1 MSLEEKLAA
10 GLCQLKL
17 ELAPE
22 MQAQLLKFIEL
33 LHKWNKVHNLTA
45 VREPSKMIA
54 HHLLDSLAV
63 APYIEDKRLLDV
75 GSGGGLPGIPLAI
88 VKPGLGVTLLDSNH
102 KKTGFLRQAVI
113 DLGLKNV
120 NVIAERVEQFQPEQ
134 RFDMVISRAF
144 SELAEFVKLTR
155 HLLAENGKLLAMKGV
170 YPEKEMA
177 ALPPDI
183 KVEEVIS
190 LDVPEL
196 GAKRH
201 LVVMR
206 VLA

>member
-10 GLCQLKL
+10 GLCQLTL

-22 MQAQLLKFIEL
+22 VQAQLIKFIEL

-45 VREPSKMIA
+45 VRDPAKMIA
-54 HHLLDSLAV
+54 YHLLDSLVV
-63 APYIEDKRLLDV
+63 APYVEGKRLLDV
-75 GSGGGLPGIPLAI
+75 GSGGGLPGIPMAI
-88 VKPGLGVTLLDSNH
+88 IKPGLEVTLLDSNQ

-120 NVIAERVEQFQPEQ
+120 NVVAGRVEQFQPDQ
-134 RFDMVISRAF
+134 LFDMVISRAF
-144 SELAEFVKLTR
+144 SELAEFVKLAR

-170 YPEKEMA
+170 YPEAEMA
-177 ALPPDI
+177 ALPSDI
-183 KVEEVIS
+183 KVEQVIS

-196 GAKRH
+196 GAQRH